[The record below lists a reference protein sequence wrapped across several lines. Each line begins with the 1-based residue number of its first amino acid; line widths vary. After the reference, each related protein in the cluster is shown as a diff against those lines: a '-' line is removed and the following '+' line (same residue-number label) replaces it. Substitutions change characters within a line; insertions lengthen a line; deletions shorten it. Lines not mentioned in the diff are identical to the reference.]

1 MRIHARMIAT
11 AVLLALGLAFVTTS
25 GSPAAPLYG
34 TIAGAASVSTV
45 SPARYFRRHGR
56 LCYRK
61 CYREFVIGRRVCRTF
76 C

>member
-1 MRIHARMIAT
+1 MRAKVIAT
-11 AVLLALGLAFVTTS
+11 AMLLALGFVTTS
-25 GSPAAPLYG
+25 DSPAAPMQG
-34 TIAGAASVSTV
+34 VMTAAAADSILST
-45 SPARYFRRHGR
+45 ARYFRRHGC